1 MTLATKVVV
10 LNGGRI
16 EQIGSPLELYHQPAN
31 LFVAGFL
38 GTPKMGFL
46 KAKVVSNNHLGVE
59 VELAS
64 GRSLLIP
71 RDGSSLFVGSEVTV
85 GIRPEHLSLNDQGQ
99 LPIITDVTERLGS
112 DTFCHVV
119 AKSGEALTVRVNG
132 DCDVAYGEH
141 RWIALDVLH
150 CHLFDE
156 HGKAVGPL
164 KRLAA

>member
-46 KAKVVSNNHLGVE
+46 KASVTSNSHQGVE

-64 GRSLLIP
+64 GRRLLIP
-71 RDGSSLFVGSEVTV
+71 RDASTLVVGSEVTV
-85 GIRPEHLSLNDQGQ
+85 GIRPEHLRLDEQGQ

-119 AKSGEALTVRVNG
+119 ATSGEALTVRVNG
-132 DCDVAYGEH
+132 DCEVAYGEP
-141 RWIALDVLH
+141 RRVALDVLH

-156 HGKAVGPL
+156 HGKALAPL
-164 KRLAA
+164 MRLAA